1 MASSRH
7 SERQPILHHSLL
19 PKEERSSPS
28 VKQGS
33 RVVEKKIGFTSGH
46 ASLILASQSEAST
59 ISAMTTEKKVRSKVD
74 AT

>member
-1 MASSRH
+1 
-7 SERQPILHHSLL
+7 
-19 PKEERSSPS
+19 